1 MLLKTRDKKL
11 GVNNCFVQHPSYKI
25 TVTQIT
31 VMSRKW
37 ICVRPTSK
45 IPMYSKHEQDELF
58 LQSGNAEMD
67 QTHGLQK
74 AQTIR
79 K

>member
-1 MLLKTRDKKL
+1 
-11 GVNNCFVQHPSYKI
+11 
-25 TVTQIT
+25 
-31 VMSRKW
+31 
-37 ICVRPTSK
+37 VRPTSK
-45 IPMYSKHEQDELF
+45 IAMYSKHKQDELF